1 MPPSCAVTPFEFFFL
16 NQIYNVEYSA
26 QLNLPHLSPL
36 ASNDTHSFYVIPF
49 LLPAK
54 SINRICAASPFM
66 SLLLIA
72 VTSYFLSRFGSILDD
87 LESARAN
94 QPLYVITVRDIPS

>member
-1 MPPSCAVTPFEFFFL
+1 
-16 NQIYNVEYSA
+16 
-26 QLNLPHLSPL
+26 
-36 ASNDTHSFYVIPF
+36 
-49 LLPAK
+49 
-54 SINRICAASPFM
+54 M